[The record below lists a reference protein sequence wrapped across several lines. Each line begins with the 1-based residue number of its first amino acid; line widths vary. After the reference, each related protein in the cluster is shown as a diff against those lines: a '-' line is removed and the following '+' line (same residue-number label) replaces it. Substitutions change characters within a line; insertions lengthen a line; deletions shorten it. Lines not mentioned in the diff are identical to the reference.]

1 MFSLDAPL
9 QPAID
14 GFVDPENGEQQHTTH
29 LNNVVMSVHRKTPI
43 EQVIQG
49 LGAHLTHVQDKRR
62 ARATLLLAEVLTRL
76 PDLRLSSDTAHLLL
90 TFFLERLK
98 DGPSMAACLKA
109 LVALISLHAALLP
122 ANDAWTVVETL
133 LNLPTP
139 IASLS
144 QSMRKQSF
152 ELLQLIV
159 RRGALGD
166 HEGRVLMDGFLRAM
180 SGEKDPR
187 NLLFCLRFAAELLT
201 TYANV
206 VDADV
211 AKGFFD
217 ATSCYFPITFRP
229 PPNDPYGIT
238 SEDLVLALRSVFVGH
253 DSLAK
258 HVLPMVL
265 DKLSRTTVVEMT
277 KDILE
282 TLAFCCAK
290 YPLNRLLLHFTPVA
304 AAVYHHVLHGDNTA
318 VIAVAIDA
326 LKTITR
332 AVSPPSKLPGMQA
345 LAWNKCIVYLVN
357 QAVEDLAHQA
367 PDSMVST
374 GAGHVLCAIA
384 SVGVA
389 GFSHVLSSALAL
401 LLEQCAAQAGSPAEA
416 ATARLVQLLGCIDA
430 EVDHSAPPLVP
441 YVSAIQTT
449 LVHGLETATSSR
461 QQKLCL
467 QGLRCLVLRPPSPL
481 LDDASLEVLLQGWTS
496 TVLSNPFPDVRDEAT
511 STLQA
516 IALKSPGLAQIVL
529 TRCVPSFLQVL
540 EQPAANAA
548 SGRSIEVMVHDT
560 LAVLTQLSLAPAIF
574 EALLLPLCQISWTHP
589 FATATMAAAADIVRV
604 NKGSVA
610 CMDYV
615 ILGTRDTSSSVLSRL
630 VDALVV
636 HVRTQSIDVRP
647 IVRATA
653 SMSAHVMQCGSLPA
667 QTTLLTSTLQLA
679 LTSDISPLRGHAQL
693 LPLLN
698 AVLYSCGAALTAL
711 EPDVL
716 PRLLP
721 QLFTLAAQSRGD
733 DESIPKAL
741 AALFNVLPEDTPL
754 FAAYLKWITSPDA
767 RLEGM
772 ASPAAVI
779 LDATCSQDTRL
790 AALQTYVYLCKAMV
804 LRGHATYAPAMLS
817 LLCSLLTSPFDLRPA
832 VATSF
837 AALVAESDD
846 VLAPA
851 CHASISCVHRQRTFA
866 HVFPLLFQSN
876 LDYEGRVALLLIVAH
891 TPQAILVPSL
901 AQIAPLVILA
911 LTETGLLGHSAL
923 ATFKMCLQ
931 QDPNLVQGFF
941 KDVFNGLLWQTQF
954 GQSARDRMDALECIG
969 VLASTK
975 YDLIHPYKEMVIKR
989 LLAPIDD
996 RKRVVRQLA
1005 VKVRNQWSIL

>member
-14 GFVDPENGEQQHTTH
+14 GFVDPENGDQQHTTH

-49 LGAHLTHVQDKRR
+49 LGAHLTHAQDKRR
-62 ARATLLLAEVLTRL
+62 SRAMLLLAEVLTRL

-98 DGPSMAACLKA
+98 DGPSMGPCLKA

-159 RRGALGD
+159 RRGALAD

-201 TYANV
+201 TYASI

-318 VIAVAIDA
+318 VIAVAIEA

-357 QAVEDLAHQA
+357 QAVEDLSHQA

-374 GAGHVLCAIA
+374 GAGNVLCAIA

-389 GFSHVLSSALAL
+389 GFSHVLASALAL

-416 ATARLVQLLGCIDA
+416 ATARLVNLLGCIDA

-441 YVSAIQTT
+441 YVHAIQTT
-449 LVHGLETATSSR
+449 LVHGLERAISSR

-467 QGLRCLVLRPPSPL
+467 QGLCCLVLRPPSPL
-481 LDDASLEVLLQGWTS
+481 LDDASLELLLQGWTN
-496 TVLSNPFPDVRDEAT
+496 TVLTNAFPDVRDEAT

-516 IALKSPGLAQIVL
+516 IALKSPGLAHLVL
-529 TRCVPSFLQVL
+529 TRCVPSFLHVL
-540 EQPAANAA
+540 EEPAANAA
-548 SGRSIEVMVHDT
+548 SGRSIDVMVHDT
-560 LAVLTQLSLAPAIF
+560 LAVLTQLSLAPPIF
-574 EALLLPLCQISWTHP
+574 EALLLPLCQIGWTHP
-589 FATATMAAAADIVRV
+589 FAIATMAAAADIVRI

-615 ILGTRDTSSSVLSRL
+615 ILGTSDTSSSVLARL

-647 IVRATA
+647 IVLATA
-653 SMSAHVMQCGSLPA
+653 SMSAHVMQCGSLVA
-667 QTTLLTSTLQLA
+667 QTTLLTSTVQLA
-679 LTSDISPLRGHAQL
+679 LTSDMSPLRGHAQL
-693 LPLLN
+693 LPLLH

-711 EPDVL
+711 DPDVL

-721 QLFTLAAQSRGD
+721 QLFTLAAQSHGD
-733 DESIPKAL
+733 DSMAKAL
-741 AALFNVLPEDTPL
+741 AALFNVLPEETPL
-754 FAAYLKWITSPDA
+754 FALYLNWVTSPEA

-772 ASPAAVI
+772 ASPAAVVV
-779 LDATCSQDTRL
+779 DASSSQHARL
-790 AALQTYVYLCKAMV
+790 AALQTYVYLGKAMV

-817 LLCSLLTSPFDLRPA
+817 FLCSLLTSPFDLRPA

-837 AALVAESDD
+837 AALVADSDD

-866 HVFPLLFQSN
+866 HVFPLLFQSS
-876 LDYEGRVALLLIVAH
+876 LDYEGRVALLLVVAH

-901 AQIAPLVILA
+901 AHIAPLVILA

-954 GQSARDRMDALECIG
+954 GQSARDRMDALDCIG
-969 VLASTK
+969 VLAATK
-975 YDLIHPYKEMVIKR
+975 YELIHPYKEMVIKR

-1005 VKVRNQWSIL
+1005 VKVRNKWSIL